1 MKNLIFVFCA
11 VSLFQSITFGQ
22 SAWKSPDYK
31 PEAYRKVMVLA
42 KFTDEVAKRKVEDA
56 TVKLLN
62 DAGISAIQAYS
73 TITAD
78 DIASYEKFMT
88 KADELQI
95 DALVVYTVT
104 GRSEEYKNTPNVNL
118 NVGVPVHIGIFS
130 GFLGTNVPLKGST
143 KTVKTVNVN
152 AAFYNRSSKKM
163 QWSFP
168 LSIKIKGNIDKLANS
183 FSTSTF
189 GAMVKDQLFIQAR

>member
-1 MKNLIFVFCA
+1 MKNLFFVFLT
-11 VSLFQSITFGQ
+11 VFSIQTTVTGQ
-22 SAWKSPDYK
+22 SSWKSPDYK

-42 KFTDEVAKRKVEDA
+42 KFSDELAKRKVEDA

-62 DAGISAIQAYS
+62 DYGISAIQAYS
-73 TITAD
+73 NITAD
-78 DIASYEKFMT
+78 DLSSYDKFMA

-95 DALVVYTVT
+95 DALVVYKVT
-104 GRSEEYKNTPNVNL
+104 GQSEEYKNTPNINL
-118 NVGVPVHIGIFS
+118 NVGVPVHVGIFS

-163 QWSFP
+163 QWSYP

-183 FSTSTF
+183 FSKSTF
-189 GAMVKDQLFIQAR
+189 NAMVNDNLFIK

>member
-1 MKNLIFVFCA
+1 MKYLTLVFLA
-11 VSLFQSITFGQ
+11 VFFIQTTASGQ
-22 SAWKSPDYK
+22 SSWKSPYYK

-42 KFTDEVAKRKVEDA
+42 KFSDELAKRKVEDA

-62 DAGISAIQAYS
+62 ESGISAIQAYS
-73 TITAD
+73 NVTSEDITT
-78 DIASYEKFMT
+78 YEKFMA

-104 GRSEEYKNTPNVNL
+104 GRSEEYKNTPNINL

-130 GFLGTNVPLKGST
+130 GFLGTNVPLKGGT

-163 QWSFP
+163 QWSYP
-168 LSIKIKGNIDKLANS
+168 LSLKIKGNIDKLANS
-183 FSTSTF
+183 FSKSTIM
-189 GAMVKDQLFIQAR
+189 AMMDDKLFIQ

>member
-11 VSLFQSITFGQ
+11 VCFIQSTTSGQ
-22 SAWKSPDYK
+22 SSWKSPDYK

-42 KFTDEVAKRKVEDA
+42 KFTDELAKRKVEDA

-73 TITAD
+73 AITAD
-78 DIASYEKFMT
+78 DIATYEKFMA
-88 KADELQI
+88 KADEFQI
-95 DALVVYTVT
+95 DALVVYTVK
-104 GRSEEYKNTPNVNL
+104 GRSEEYKNTPSVNL

-183 FSTSTF
+183 FSKSTF
-189 GAMVKDQLFIQAR
+189 DAMVKDQLFMEGR